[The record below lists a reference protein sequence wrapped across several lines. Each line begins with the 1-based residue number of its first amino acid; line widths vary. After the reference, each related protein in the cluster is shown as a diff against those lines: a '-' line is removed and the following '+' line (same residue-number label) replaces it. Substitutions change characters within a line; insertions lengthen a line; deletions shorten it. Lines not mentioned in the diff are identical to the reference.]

1 LQSDE
6 ATRQQKIVAMVFH
19 STALPASLPRDVLGA
34 NKATE
39 IQGEEAMSVFHE
51 ITNCQNTIKEQQA
64 EIERLRR
71 ELAAATELIDQL
83 KRDAP
88 TELERLARHNY

>member
-1 LQSDE
+1 
-6 ATRQQKIVAMVFH
+6 
-19 STALPASLPRDVLGA
+19 
-34 NKATE
+34 
-39 IQGEEAMSVFHE
+39 MSVFHE